1 MGVGALVTNS
11 LKLAIAHLPST
22 IAMGA
27 WLWLM
32 QMLFL
37 RWPVTLLFLPG
48 LTAVFQ
54 SLLLER
60 IFAPYMGSDADGSE

>member
-1 MGVGALVTNS
+1 
-11 LKLAIAHLPST
+11 
-22 IAMGA
+22 MGA

-37 RWPVTLLFLPG
+37 RWPVTFLFLPG

-60 IFAPYMGSDADGSE
+60 IFAPYMGSDADDPE

>member
-1 MGVGALVTNS
+1 MC
-11 LKLAIAHLPST
+11 
-22 IAMGA
+22 A

-37 RWPVTLLFLPG
+37 RWPVTFLFLPG

-60 IFAPYMGSDADGSE
+60 IFAPYMDSDADDPE